1 MEKLTHQS
9 LLVGLESS
17 TGLAAQMYMTF
28 MKMLVKAIEEFK
40 SNLVILTTRMASRW
54 DKNIGI
60 K

>member
-1 MEKLTHQS
+1 
-9 LLVGLESS
+9 
-17 TGLAAQMYMTF
+17 
-28 MKMLVKAIEEFK
+28 MKMLAKAIEEFK